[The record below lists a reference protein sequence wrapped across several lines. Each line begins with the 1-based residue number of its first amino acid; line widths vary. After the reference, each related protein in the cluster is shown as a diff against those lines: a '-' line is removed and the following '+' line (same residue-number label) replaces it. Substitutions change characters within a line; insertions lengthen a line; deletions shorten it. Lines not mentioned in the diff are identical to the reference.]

1 MPSQK
6 TGMLIEDLAN
16 LCTSGQDH
24 ARGGEAVQQQG
35 RFGEVVDHLG
45 CLIGALL
52 IRRGEGTVGILFQ
65 ATYLPFFQVSQNKII
80 SNFPKFLLKERN
92 IFFATMLQGCR
103 KTGEAW
109 KF

>member
-35 RFGEVVDHLG
+35 RFGEVFDHLG

-52 IRRGEGTVGILFQ
+52 IRRGEGTVGGRIFFQ
-65 ATYLPFFQVSQNKII
+65 ATYLLTPVVYSFF
-80 SNFPKFLLKERN
+80 FLS
-92 IFFATMLQGCR
+92 F
-103 KTGEAW
+103 
-109 KF
+109 